1 MEARVLKSTG
11 SWYVLE
17 TDQGEVLNARLRGR
31 LRQSGLSVTN
41 PIAAG
46 DRVTLKS
53 QVDEEGNYVIA
64 DILPRANYVVR
75 KSTNLSKQM
84 QILAAN
90 VDQMFLV
97 VTLLNPKTQ
106 SLFVDR
112 FLVSTESFRIPTTL
126 LFNKTDLYSDEHWN
140 EFNQLKTMYEAI
152 GYPCIPIEAKDRDSV
167 MFLHQLIQG
176 KQVMLGGNSGVGKST
191 LVNALDATIHL
202 KMGEISEVH
211 MQGKHTTTFAE
222 MYKFA
227 NGGYLIDT
235 PGIRS
240 FGLIEVEKTHLGH
253 YFPEIRK
260 EMEQCKF
267 NNCVHFNEPKCAVI
281 DAVEKGNIA
290 LQRYQNYLS
299 ILLEKDTSPYRY
311 NSHE

>member
-1 MEARVLKSTG
+1 LEARVLKSTG

-31 LRQSGLSVTN
+31 LRQSGLSLTN

-53 QVDEEGNYVIA
+53 QVDEEGNYVIE
-64 DILPRANYVVR
+64 DILPRVNYVAR

-106 SLFVDR
+106 SLFIDR

-126 LFNKTDLYSDEHWN
+126 LFNKTDLYSEEHWK
-140 EFNQLKTMYEAI
+140 EFNQLKAMYETI
-152 GYPCIPIEAKDRDSV
+152 GYPCLPIEAKDRDSV
-167 MFLHQLIQG
+167 LFLHSLIDG
-176 KQVMLGGNSGVGKST
+176 KQVMRGGNSGVGKSS
-191 LVNALDATIHL
+191 LVNALDASIHL
-202 KMGEISEVH
+202 KMGEISKVH

-240 FGLIEVEKTHLGH
+240 FGLVEVDKAHLGH

-260 EMEQCKF
+260 EMEYCKF
-267 NNCVHFNEPKCAVI
+267 HNCLHLNEPKCAVM
-281 DAVEKGNIA
+281 DAVESGKID

-299 ILLEKDTSPYRY
+299 ILMEKDSSPYRY
-311 NSHE
+311 NDHE